1 MWPGV
6 GVAER
11 QRDGPTEQFEQSSQT
26 SRFKEG
32 WMMMCGLQKDL
43 GRGGVLA
50 GLRSSFWMADLIRLD
65 RQGEKQILAEQKAR
79 MVAGKRRWISVGEDG
94 F

>member
-43 GRGGVLA
+43 GRGGGSGWIEKLFLDGGLDKA
-50 GLRSSFWMADLIRLD
+50 GSTRGKADPCRAKGTD
-65 RQGEKQILAEQKAR
+65 GCGEKKMDLC
-79 MVAGKRRWISVGEDG
+79 
-94 F
+94 